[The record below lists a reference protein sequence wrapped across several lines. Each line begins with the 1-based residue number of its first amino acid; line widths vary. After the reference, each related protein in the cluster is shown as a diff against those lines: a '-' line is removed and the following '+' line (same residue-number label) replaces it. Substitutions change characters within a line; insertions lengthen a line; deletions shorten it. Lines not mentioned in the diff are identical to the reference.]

1 MLPTTIDGV
10 IEELDRTIATARRDE
25 SRLGYFPALYRKVT
39 ASVQQGIADGRFE
52 DGDRMERL
60 DIIFAN
66 RYLEAIGKHRA
77 GGGAV
82 AIVGDRIRGRG
93 EQQAD
98 RPAALASG
106 HERPYQP

>member
-52 DGDRMERL
+52 DGDRMEPEAGARGAARL
-60 DIIFAN
+60 V
-66 RYLEAIGKHRA
+66 RA
-77 GGGAV
+77 TTLPTPP
-82 AIVGDRIRGRG
+82 RRQRSM
-93 EQQAD
+93 
-98 RPAALASG
+98 RCRS
-106 HERPYQP
+106 